1 MNITR
6 HVLYTCVIQELT
18 PVICIKT
25 LTNII
30 PDLPLK
36 ITFYMDHSS
45 SHWEDLP
52 NGKIV
57 YEKII
62 NTQTNETIKFSDL
75 STIAQ
80 IYCNKHCREYLS
92 DNNLD
97 PYNNIIPINSY
108 PYRMPD
114 PENMDLNKMADI
126 IPFIQPC

>member
-30 PDLPLK
+30 PDLLLK

-45 SHWEDLP
+45 TQWEDIP
-52 NGKIV
+52 HGKII

-62 NTQTNETIKFSDL
+62 NTQTNKTIKYDDL
-75 STIAQ
+75 TIIAQ
-80 IYCNKHCREYLS
+80 IECNKHCREYLRN
-92 DNNLD
+92 NNLD
-97 PYNNIIPINSY
+97 PYANIIPINSY
-108 PYRMPD
+108 PYRMADPD
-114 PENMDLNKMADI
+114 NADVNRMADI
-126 IPFIQPC
+126 IPFILQR